1 MASVA
6 SAPTSEVYVGTA
18 TSFVV
23 TAAAPPLGAASGTP
37 IEVTVSYRGSPLP
50 GTQFRGTSD
59 ATVATTLLTE
69 PDVPPAPSATAKE
82 LFELSVSG
90 TIAECVVPVCWLCWG
105 VATVV
110 MPDTWGFG
118 RYEGLGAVSSA
129 QVVYKLASSTTWSPA
144 QTTSV
149 ADRAFELVLADLQ
162 PQSHYHVK
170 VRAGWPSPSPDSD
183 TPPHV
188 SRGCSRPRAIST
200 RAPRTLNKWR
210 PSRCPL

>member
-1 MASVA
+1 MVWYGVVSHCQATVRTATSVAFEWSFACVLPSGKQLQQSDLEYQLMASVA

-90 TIAECVVPVCWLCWG
+90 TIAECVVPACWLCWG
-105 VATVV
+105 CGDGVDA
-110 MPDTWGFG
+110 
-118 RYEGLGAVSSA
+118 
-129 QVVYKLASSTTWSPA
+129 
-144 QTTSV
+144 
-149 ADRAFELVLADLQ
+149 
-162 PQSHYHVK
+162 
-170 VRAGWPSPSPDSD
+170 
-183 TPPHV
+183 
-188 SRGCSRPRAIST
+188 
-200 RAPRTLNKWR
+200 
-210 PSRCPL
+210 